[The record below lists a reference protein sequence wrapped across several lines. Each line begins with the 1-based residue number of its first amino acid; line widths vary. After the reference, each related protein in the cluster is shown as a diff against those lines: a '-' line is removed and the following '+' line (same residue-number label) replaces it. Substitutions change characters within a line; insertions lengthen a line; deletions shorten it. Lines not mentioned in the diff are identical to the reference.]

1 MLNFDLEKYPRS
13 RNKDN
18 LEICEQ
24 VLIHVDEKKKS
35 GLDLDEIDVRAFIVA
50 LKVCLEKAC
59 QSFYSSKDITGL
71 CTKLRDAGRRS
82 APWKPTSS
90 VVPGRPQDGSDGNR
104 ISRWLL
110 EETHKFYATEIVA
123 TLVEAKYYLQLFS
136 MLNAPNF
143 PINNMENRFQW
154 LVEHPIKSGTYKDPI
169 QLIDIDFSEI
179 IIERRNIQSG
189 HLHPLDRGGK
199 HIPDNTFLMLARSN
213 QLQGNLTAAELID
226 LMKFIVQQHELNAQR
241 NDELESLIREQTI

>member
-35 GLDLDEIDVRAFIVA
+35 GLDLNEIDVRAFIVA

-59 QSFYSSKDITGL
+59 KSLYNSKDVTGL

-104 ISRWLL
+104 INRWLL
-110 EETHKFYATEIVA
+110 EETHKFYASEIVA

-213 QLQGNLTAAELID
+213 QIQGNLTAAELID